1 MEYPGATRG
10 VALAALL
17 ADLTLGE
24 PPDRLHPT
32 VWMGRWLGRMRD
44 REKQRAG
51 TSHDTTNR
59 AFGHG
64 VLTLSGGLLL
74 TTVVSG
80 ASALLLNAIG
90 TRGFASVSDLPA
102 RLTRIAAEGAALK
115 PALAVRSLLRAADVV
130 RAALESDDMHEA
142 RRLLA
147 WHLVSRPTHDLAPH
161 EIAGATIASL
171 AENLSDSVIAPL
183 IAYRCAGLPGAYAYR
198 FVNTADAMLGYRTAE
213 LEWFGK
219 PSARTDDL
227 LNLVPARIS
236 APLIALVA
244 TGVSGLGLGTAWRA
258 LRCAMTEASHTASPN
273 GGWPMA
279 AMAGALGVRL
289 EKRGHYVLNAEGR
302 APAAHDITRARRIV
316 FAASLVAVL
325 GIELSF
331 PALA

>member
-10 VALAALL
+10 VALVALL

-32 VWMGRWLGRMRD
+32 VWMGRWLGYMRA
-44 REKQRAG
+44 REKRRAAM
-51 TSHDTTNR
+51 SHDTTSR
-59 AFGHG
+59 ALGHG
-64 VLTLSGGLLL
+64 VLTLAGGLVL
-74 TTVVSG
+74 TTAVAG
-80 ASALLLNAIG
+80 TAALLLATIG
-90 TRGFASVSDLPA
+90 ARGFVTVSDLPA
-102 RLTRIAAEGAALK
+102 RLTRITAEGAALK
-115 PALAVRSLLRAADVV
+115 PALAVRSLLQAAEMV
-130 RAALESDDMHEA
+130 RAALEADDVHEA

-147 WHLVSRPTHDLAPH
+147 WHLVSRSTHDLAPH
-161 EIAGATIASL
+161 EIAGAAIASL

-227 LNLVPARIS
+227 LNLMPARLS
-236 APLIALVA
+236 APVIALV
-244 TGVSGLGLGTAWRA
+244 TIGVSGLGWSAAWRA
-258 LRCAMTEASHTASPN
+258 LRCAMTDASHTPSPN

-302 APAAHDITRARRIV
+302 APTTRDITRARRIV
-316 FAASLVAVL
+316 LAASLTAVL